1 MSHHTERLSEE
12 KSGLWKEV
20 THMTSLSEKAL
31 EILQAD
37 TENTEFSNSDLIA
50 KGFSDASAKIAI
62 KELEENGY
70 IVIIREYVTG
80 NVVFELV

>member
-1 MSHHTERLSEE
+1 
-12 KSGLWKEV
+12 
-20 THMTSLSEKAL
+20 MTSLSEKAL

-62 KELEENGY
+62 KELEENGC
-70 IVIIREYVTG
+70 IYVKKTYVNG
-80 NVVFELV
+80 TPAYALL